1 MSLKI
6 WVNIEI
12 GKYNGQNM
20 DQSFNDSD
28 NRIND
33 LLGNITDSQADRLDM
48 SGISGNDSF
57 IQRAGDMTN
66 VTMFQSELNQSTFSD
81 TTRVS
86 VVNNDMRRSLLEAK
100 KQIKMLE
107 RQQASQQSTAANSSV
122 GFDKE

>member
-107 RQQASQQSTAANSSV
+107 RQQAS
-122 GFDKE
+122 

>member
-57 IQRAGDMTN
+57 IQRVGDMTN

-107 RQQASQQSTAANSSV
+107 RQQAS
-122 GFDKE
+122 